1 MNIRPRVK
9 LALIP
14 TMLYTAFFFWYTD
27 LGGPLSDAEVN
38 SFVAKMTAN
47 GSDPEVVAFLEA
59 FAREDTGSQFLMV
72 NNIDLNENPPD
83 VDGAEIG
90 ESADKLMSRYMTHM
104 IPALLSRAC
113 HPVVIGSAVYP
124 AMDLAGIEGAE
135 HWDQAAMLRYRSRRS
150 FMEIVTNPAFRDKH
164 HFKTAALEKTIAY
177 PIETSFHLGDP
188 RYILALILLATTALL
203 EMWRLSRGT
212 KD

>member
-14 TMLYTAFFFWYTD
+14 TMLYAAFFFWYTD

-38 SFVAKMTAN
+38 SFVANMTAN
-47 GSDPEVVAFLEA
+47 GFDPEVVAFLEA

-188 RYILALILLATTALL
+188 RYVLALILLATTALL
-203 EMWRLSRGT
+203 EMWRLSRGK